1 MHILPKTS
9 QNSLLLGPELF
20 SEAFPRS
27 ENSHNIY
34 PAPYQG
40 LIRTRKA
47 EAVAPK
53 TKLDFYTYLGFILE
67 ISLNICGSNRL

>member
-9 QNSLLLGPELF
+9 QNSLLPGSELF
-20 SEAFPRS
+20 CEAFPRS
-27 ENSHNIY
+27 ENSHIY

-40 LIRTRKA
+40 LIRTPKA
-47 EAVAPK
+47 KSVAPK
-53 TKLDFYTYLGFILE
+53 TKLGFYTYLGFILE